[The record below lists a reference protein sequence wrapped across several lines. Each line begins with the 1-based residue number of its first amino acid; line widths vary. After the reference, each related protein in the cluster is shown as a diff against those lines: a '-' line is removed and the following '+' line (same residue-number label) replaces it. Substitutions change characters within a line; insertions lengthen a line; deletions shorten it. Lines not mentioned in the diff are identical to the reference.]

1 MYEDFNMATMRLD
14 VTIPAQR
21 LLSQAA
27 LLVDQYKP
35 VVEEALKEA
44 MIDMTDNSDLRL
56 ALKERIK
63 QKLREKVTEA
73 IDQEADSAIRQVMKS
88 SSYDF
93 YGVVNMPGFDIQDFF
108 GECDYDPACH
118 SQRGHCANNE
128 AGAQHIFIHFP
139 IPPENFALYTCVRTY
154 SKRIVL
160 LLFFCTLELRLQH
173 VAK

>member
-1 MYEDFNMATMRLD
+1 MHDDFNMATMRLD

-63 QKLREKVTEA
+63 QKLRKKVTEA
-73 IDQEADSAIRQVMKS
+73 IDQEADNAIRAVMNS

-93 YGVVNMPGFDIQDFF
+93 YGVVNK
-108 GECDYDPACH
+108 A
-118 SQRGHCANNE
+118 
-128 AGAQHIFIHFP
+128 
-139 IPPENFALYTCVRTY
+139 V
-154 SKRIVL
+154 K
-160 LLFFCTLELRLQH
+160 ELMEKNL
-173 VAK
+173 